1 MKVKIKIANISN
13 EEKEKNRTLLI
24 KYLESKWG

>member
-1 MKVKIKIANISN
+1 MKVTIKVANISN
-13 EEKEKNRTLLI
+13 EEKEKNRTMLV

>member
-1 MKVKIKIANISN
+1 MNVKIKVANISK
-13 EEKEKNRTLLI
+13 EEKERNRALLI

>member
-1 MKVKIKIANISN
+1 MNVKIKVANISN
-13 EEKEKNRTLLI
+13 EEKEKNRKILI